1 MGDENTLAGTT
12 KAHKH
17 SATSSDGGFLETSVT
32 GMTNLAQG
40 SMIYGNAS
48 EIQTELPIGS
58 TEGDVLTVSSGLP
71 AWSDPSHPSMPSGTV
86 VMWAGLYDS
95 IPADWLLCDGSE
107 LDRTTYAD
115 LFSAI
120 GTQFGSTSGTTFTLP
135 LFENKFPRSP
145 ANSTSAGGTGGADSL
160 TLTEAQMPTHNHTIN
175 DSGHSHETPR
185 MHTSGSY
192 YAQDY
197 TSSKSASFNA
207 TPPTSTETTGIT
219 INDAGSSDSFDNKPS
234 YLEVNFIIK
243 T

>member
-1 MGDENTLAGTT
+1 MGDENSIAGTT

-32 GMTNLAQG
+32 GMTNLSQG

-48 EIQTELPIGS
+48 EIQTELTIGV
-58 TEGDVLTVSSGLP
+58 TDGHVLTVSSGLP
-71 AWSDPSHPSMPSGTV
+71 VWADPSHTTIPAGSVM
-86 VMWAGLYDS
+86 MWAGLYDA
-95 IPADWLLCDGSE
+95 IPSGYLLCDGSE

-135 LFENKFPRSP
+135 LFEDKFPRSP
-145 ANSTSAGGTGGADSL
+145 AVSTSAGGTGGADSL

-175 DSGHSHETPR
+175 DSGHTHPWAG
-185 MHTSGSY
+185 HKDY
-192 YAQDY
+192 QDNAGNY
-197 TSSKSASFNA
+197 FQPTNNSTYSKTVPSA
-207 TPPTSTETTGIT
+207 TTGIT
-219 INDAGSSDSFDNKPS
+219 INDAGSSNSFDNRPS